1 MFSQVTAAI
10 ARREGVD
17 VVSLHELEHEG
28 AEDRD
33 VLLIAAR
40 AGRCV
45 VTDNHRHFAPL
56 TDQFREQ
63 GLPHAGVILV
73 PGRVPHNAFAPIA
86 NAIIRLARDNP
97 DGLQPYELRW
107 LSIDLR

>member
-1 MFSQVTAAI
+1 
-10 ARREGVD
+10 
-17 VVSLHELEHEG
+17 
-28 AEDRD
+28 
-33 VLLIAAR
+33 
-40 AGRCV
+40 
-45 VTDNHRHFAPL
+45 
-56 TDQFREQ
+56 
-63 GLPHAGVILV
+63 V